1 MMAVSKGPS
10 RLLQFSQK
18 QKFMCLRCQWTTRRS
33 ASTYTIE
40 TDLSED
46 VVPDSSLL
54 APQPDQDIVAAWDP
68 VQRSRN
74 RRRQLPPSRYK
85 FRPPRYYRGPLH
97 PHQPPPPSS
106 PNSRLFVPGPF
117 SLPRLQQTY
126 TSTLAP
132 DLLSLLYTHHP
143 PGTLPGP
150 TGQRLRG
157 WDNTSPYHK
166 NRPLR
171 GPRGRAV
178 LPLLKRPITFRNIP
192 RLEKIVVHHV
202 IRSSDNRDSSYLHVA
217 GMILQAVTNVRA
229 TVCKARHS
237 IANFKM
243 TKDVT
248 AMAVKAELKGEDMYC
263 FLSKVVDVVMP
274 RIKEYKG
281 VSGGSGDGSGN
292 LAFGLQPSAVGMF
305 PEVEV
310 NYDMYPP
317 KMIPSIDVMVCTTA
331 TNDRDARVLLSSM
344 GIPFHG
350 KHAN

>member
-1 MMAVSKGPS
+1 MALLSTPS
-10 RLLQFSQK
+10 QILNLSRRLHYT
-18 QKFMCLRCQWTTRRS
+18 CIHCQWSARRK
-33 ASTYTIE
+33 ASTYASNI
-40 TDLSED
+40 DVSED

-54 APQPDQDIVAAWDP
+54 APQPEQDVIASWDP
-68 VQRSRN
+68 VQRSRS
-74 RRRQLPPSRYK
+74 RRRQLPPSRYQY
-85 FRPPRYYRGPLH
+85 RPPKYYRGPLH
-97 PHQPPPPSS
+97 PHQPPPSS
-106 PNSRLFVPGPF
+106 APNSRLFVPGPF

-157 WDNTSPYHK
+157 WDSSSPYHK

-171 GPRGRAV
+171 GPRGRPNI
-178 LPLLKRPITFRNIP
+178 PLMKRPITFRNIP

-202 IRSSDNRDSSYLHVA
+202 IRSSEHRDSSYLHVA

-237 IANFKM
+237 ISNFRLA
-243 TKDVT
+243 KDKT
-248 AMAVKAELKGEDMYC
+248 AMAVKAELRGEDMYC

-274 RIKEYKG
+274 NIKEYRG

-292 LAFGLQPSAVGMF
+292 LAFSLQSSAVGMF
-305 PEVEV
+305 PEVEI

-317 KMIPSIDVMVCTTA
+317 KMIPNFDIIVCTTA

>member
-1 MMAVSKGPS
+1 MALRSPS
-10 RLLQFSQK
+10 LRLTNLAQNQ
-18 QKFMCLRCQWTTRRS
+18 QYTCLRCQWSARRK
-33 ASTYTIE
+33 ASTSSRGI
-40 TDLSED
+40 DLSED

-54 APQPDQDIVAAWDP
+54 EPQPDQDVVKSWSLI
-68 VQRSRN
+68 QRRRSR
-74 RRRQLPPSRYK
+74 RSQLSPTRNQD
-85 FRPPRYYRGPLH
+85 RPPRYYRGPLH
-97 PHQPPPPSS
+97 PKQPPPPSS

-150 TGQRLRG
+150 SSPRLRS
-157 WDNTSPYHK
+157 WDNSSPYHK

-171 GPRGRAV
+171 GPRGRPN
-178 LPLLKRPITFRNIP
+178 LPLMKRPITFRNIP

-202 IRSSDNRDSSYLHVA
+202 IRSPEQRDSSYLHVA
-217 GMILQAVTNVRA
+217 GMILQAITNVRA
-229 TVCKARHS
+229 TVHKARHS

-243 TKDVT
+243 MKDRT
-248 AMAVKAELKGEDMYC
+248 AMAVKAELRGEDMYC

-274 RIKEYKG
+274 KIKEYKG

-350 KHAN
+350 KHVN

>member
-1 MMAVSKGPS
+1 MTIPS
-10 RLLQFSQK
+10 TTSRFSLLAQKTQFTC
-18 QKFMCLRCQWTTRRS
+18 FRCQWTAHRR
-33 ASTYTIE
+33 ASTVTSGI
-40 TDLSED
+40 DFSDD

-54 APQPDQDIVAAWDP
+54 TPEPGLDIVQTWDP
-68 VQRSRN
+68 VQRSRD
-74 RRRQLPPSRYK
+74 RRKQLPPSRYK

-97 PHQPPPPSS
+97 PHQPPPASS
-106 PNSRLFVPGPF
+106 PNSREFIPGPF

-150 TGQRLRG
+150 VGQRLRS
-157 WDNTSPYHK
+157 WDDSSPYHK
-166 NRPLR
+166 NRGLR
-171 GPRGRAV
+171 PPKGRPT
-178 LPLLKRPITFRNIP
+178 LPLLRRPITFRNIP

-202 IRSSDNRDSSYLHVA
+202 IRDATKRDNSYLHVA
-217 GMILQAVTNVRA
+217 GMVLQAITNVRA
-229 TVCKARHS
+229 TVSRARHH
-237 IANFKM
+237 IPNFGLVKNK
-243 TKDVT
+243 TP
-248 AMAVKAELKGEDMYC
+248 MAVSAELRGEDMYY

-292 LAFGLQPSAVGMF
+292 LAFGLQASAVGTF

-310 NYDMYPP
+310 NYDAYPP
-317 KMIPSIDVMVCTTA
+317 KMIPNVDVIVCTTA

>member
-1 MMAVSKGPS
+1 MPTRPAS
-10 RLLQFSQK
+10 LQSLFPIKAQR
-18 QKFMCLRCQWTTRRS
+18 FTCLRCQWTARRK
-33 ASTYTIE
+33 ASSYIE
-40 TDLSED
+40 GTDVSED
-46 VVPDSSLL
+46 VVADSSLL
-54 APQPDQDIVAAWDP
+54 APQPGQEVVQSWDP

-74 RRRQLPPSRYK
+74 RRRPLPPSRYK

-106 PNSRLFVPGPF
+106 PNSRLFIPGPF
-117 SLPRLQQTY
+117 SLPRLEQTY

-132 DLLSLLYTHHP
+132 DLLSLLYTHYP
-143 PGTLPGP
+143 PGTLRGP
-150 TGQRLRG
+150 SGPRLRG
-157 WDNTSPYHK
+157 WDGSSPYHK

-171 GPRGRAV
+171 GPRGGPT
-178 LPLLKRPITFRNIP
+178 LPLLRRPINFRNVP
-192 RLEKIVVHHV
+192 RLEKITVHHV
-202 IRSSDNRDSSYLHVA
+202 IRDPDKRDSSYLHVA

-237 IANFKM
+237 IANFKLM
-243 TKDVT
+243 KEKTS
-248 AMAVKAELKGEDMYC
+248 MAVKAELKGEDMYY

-292 LAFGLQPSAVGMF
+292 LAFGLMPSAVGMF
-305 PEVEV
+305 PEVEI

-317 KMIPSIDVMVCTTA
+317 KMIPNIDITVCTTA

-350 KHAN
+350 KYIN